1 MSRTRLIIAIDGP
14 AASGKSTT
22 ARHVAERLGYT
33 YIDTGAMYRAVT
45 LAVLR
50 NGLDPNDRAAV
61 EAIAA
66 EVSVQLRH
74 SPEGNQI
81 VLLNGED
88 VSVAIRAPE
97 VTADVSAVSSHEG
110 VRRRLVQIQH
120 TIGAEGGIVMDG
132 RDIGTVVFP
141 DADLKIFMVADIRA
155 RAERR
160 RAELL
165 AMGSDVTVDGLADQI
180 AARDHLDSS
189 RANSPLR
196 RADDAIEIDTSALD
210 IEQQVELVVA
220 LAEARMKGNPTQSAL
235 DEQSSS
241 E

>member
-22 ARHVAERLGYT
+22 ARLVAERLGYT
-33 YIDTGAMYRAVT
+33 YIDTGAMYRAVA
-45 LAVLR
+45 LSVLR
-50 NGLDPNDRAAV
+50 SGVNPDDRTAV
-61 EAIAA
+61 EAVAA
-66 EVSVQLRH
+66 DISVQLRH
-74 SPEGNQI
+74 SPEGKQL

-88 VSVAIRAPE
+88 VSTAIRTPE
-97 VTADVSAVSSHEG
+97 VTACVSAVSSHEG
-110 VRRRLVQIQH
+110 VRRRLVQMQH
-120 TIGAEGGIVMDG
+120 AMGALGGIVMDG

-165 AMGSDVTVDGLADQI
+165 SMGSDVSVDGLADQI

-189 RANSPLR
+189 RENSPLR
-196 RADDAIEIDTSALD
+196 KADDAIEIDTSALD
-210 IEQQVELVVA
+210 IEQQVALVEA
-220 LAEARMKGNPTQSAL
+220 LAEARMNRQPTL
-235 DEQSSS
+235 DEQPDRVRP
-241 E
+241 